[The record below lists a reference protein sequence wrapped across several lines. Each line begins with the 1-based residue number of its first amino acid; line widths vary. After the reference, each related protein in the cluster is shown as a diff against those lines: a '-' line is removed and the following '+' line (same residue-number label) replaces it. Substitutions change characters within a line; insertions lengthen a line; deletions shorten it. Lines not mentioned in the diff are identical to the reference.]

1 MPAYSEL
8 TRRLGFEYK
17 GRVPHEY
24 RSEGADG
31 ALGAR
36 AARSFGSGGV
46 STTHVASVGN
56 EGARGAG
63 VALALAVVLALAG
76 TTTTAYAT
84 PENDLDPENLVSD
97 SLPSHAQVDESAGRR
112 LPFAVLPQAG
122 YGPATGPKVGVK
134 FEGRDLLGGST
145 VGDVNL
151 LIALER
157 QQKATVNVGNTEL
170 GPFLLFGT
178 GAWYTDP
185 AVEFFGLGNNEV
197 GPDPLANYEMRR
209 ARFGLTLGYRLLRK
223 LALVVAGFYRDTNV
237 KNGSDDDTPS
247 IQRFAPGLYGVHG
260 APSNYLSV
268 GLVYNSRDDLVRPTE
283 GWEVLFKYLNAD
295 HALFNRDTDYQK
307 LIWDVSFI
315 QPLVWRRQVI
325 ALHANTEVVFGDDDA
340 IPFFELSSLGGD
352 DTMRGYFP
360 QRFLG
365 KGSMLLN
372 AEYRLK
378 LVDFNF
384 RKLWDVT
391 IDGVA
396 FGDLGRVYE
405 DGHDFTHH
413 TFDHVRYSYGA
424 GLRIALSSGLV
435 ARIDAGFS
443 PEETGLVYLTFGHMF

>member
-1 MPAYSEL
+1 MVLHADQVTDPDG
-8 TRRLGFEYK
+8 RRAGDGSRAT
-17 GRVPHEY
+17 GRRV
-24 RSEGADG
+24 
-31 ALGAR
+31 R
-36 AARSFGSGGV
+36 A
-46 STTHVASVGN
+46 VACAAV
-56 EGARGAG
+56 
-63 VALALAVVLALAG
+63 VALAGLAG
-76 TTTTAYAT
+76 TTPTAHAT
-84 PENDLDPENLVSD
+84 PENDLGPENLVSD
-97 SLPSHAQVDESAGRR
+97 SLPSRSTVDEDAGRR
-112 LPFAVLPQAG
+112 LPFAILPQAG
-122 YGPATGPKVGVK
+122 YGPETGPKVGVK
-134 FEGRDLLGGST
+134 FEGRDLFGGAL

-151 LIALER
+151 LIALKR
-157 QQKATVNVGNTEL
+157 QQKATVNLGHTDL

-178 GAWYTDP
+178 LAWYTDP
-185 AVEFFGLGNNEV
+185 AVEFFGLGNNEL
-197 GPDPLANYEMRR
+197 GPDPVANYEARR
-209 ARFGLTLGYRLLRK
+209 ARLGLTVGYRLLQK
-223 LALVVAGFYRDTNV
+223 LAIVLAGFYRDTNV
-237 KNGSDDDTPS
+237 KNGTDDDTPS

-260 APSNYLSV
+260 AQSNYLSAA
-268 GLVYNSRDDLVRPTE
+268 LVYNSRDDLVRPTE
-283 GWEVLFKYLNAD
+283 GWEVLVKYLNAD

-307 LIWDVSFI
+307 LIFDVSFI

-325 ALHANTEVVFGDDDA
+325 ALHANTEVVFGDQDH

-396 FGDLGRVYE
+396 FGDLGRVFE

-413 TFDHVRYSYGA
+413 TFDDVRYSYGG
-424 GLRIALSSGLV
+424 GLRIGLSSGLV

-443 PEETGLVYLTFGHMF
+443 PEQTGLVYLTFGHTF